1 MASTLQET
9 TERAGSNR
17 DLGLIDRKSMIH
29 PFTPLRAFSDGET
42 GGPVVVD
49 RGSGAWIETAD
60 GRKLLDGFAGL
71 YCVNIGYGRPEIA
84 EAIAAQAGKLAYY
97 HAYAGHTS
105 EPAALLAERILEM
118 APANMRRVFFGLS
131 GSDANDTQVKLVWFY
146 NNILGRP
153 AKKKI
158 IARERG
164 YHGATVMAS
173 SLTGMRFYHE
183 GFDAPSGP
191 VLHTTVPHYY
201 WGAEPGMDEAGFV
214 AKCVADLEALIAREG
229 ADTIAAFIGE
239 PVLGTGGLIPPPAGY
254 WPAIQAVLR
263 RHDILLIADEVVCG
277 FGRVGHNFGC
287 DAYGIEPDLITV
299 AKGLTSAYLPLSAA
313 IVGERV
319 WSVLEQ
325 SSDAR
330 GPFAHGYTYSAH
342 PTCAAAGLANLDVIA
357 RENLIERVAEFAPQF
372 QAAFRDAFADHPHVG
387 EVRGTGLLAAIEFV
401 ADRDSK
407 RRFDPSEKIGA
418 RLSAAALEGGLIT
431 RSMPHGD
438 ILGFAPPLVIDTND
452 LDFMIEKTK
461 SAIASVLPGV

>member
-1 MASTLQET
+1 MTISAI
-9 TERAGSNR
+9 AGAATNR
-17 DLGLIDRKSMIH
+17 DIGLLDRESIIH
-29 PFTPLRAFSDGET
+29 PFTPLRAFAAGET
-42 GGPVVVD
+42 GGPTIVK
-49 RGSGAWIETAD
+49 GGAGAWIETAD

-71 YCVNIGYGRPEIA
+71 YCVNIGYGREEMA
-84 EAIAAQAGKLAYY
+84 EAIAAQAGRLAYY

-105 EPAALLAERILEM
+105 EPATLLADRILAM
-118 APANMRRVFFGLS
+118 SPTGMKRVFFGLS

-191 VLHTTVPHYY
+191 VLHTTVPHHY
-201 WGAEPGMDEAGFV
+201 WGAETGMNEAAFV

-239 PVLGTGGLIPPPAGY
+239 PVLGTGGLIPPPHGY
-254 WPAIQAVLR
+254 WPAIQKVLR
-263 RHDILLIADEVVCG
+263 AHDILLIADEVVCG
-277 FGRVGHNFGC
+277 FGRLGHNFGC
-287 DAYGIEPDLITV
+287 DMYGIEPDLITV

-319 WSVLEQ
+319 WSVLKDT
-325 SSDAR
+325 SDAR

-342 PTCAAAGLANLDVIA
+342 PTCAAAGLANLDIIA
-357 RENLIERVAEFAPQF
+357 REGLIQRVHDFAPSF
-372 QAAFRDAFADHPHVG
+372 QAAFHSAFADHPHVG
-387 EVRGTGLLAAIEFV
+387 EVRGAGLLTAIEFV
-401 ADRDSK
+401 ADKSSK
-407 RRFDPSEKIGA
+407 RRFEPAEKIGA
-418 RLSAAALEGGLIT
+418 RLSAAALAGGLIT
-431 RSMPHGD
+431 RAMPHGD
-438 ILGFAPPLVIDTND
+438 ILGFAPPLIITENE
-452 LDFMIEKTK
+452 LDFMIDTTKTAIDAVFP
-461 SAIASVLPGV
+461 SA